1 MYRAKAI
8 TQRDG
13 TKLANQNCRMAS
25 IACGLDFD
33 TLGAKKST
41 GGKMRT
47 FTADQSGGTDSG
59 DAREAWSKG
68 YKETLTV
75 RDGNGWGQVLV
86 DLKAGRLVHLDVW
99 HALLKGS
106 PACVSGEGRYGH
118 TIAVAPEQ
126 AADGKWL
133 VSDPWCLPAKWVW
146 VSEKVLRLAAEDWG
160 SRVFNESTRGR
171 HVPMPELGSDALG
184 LILAAM
190 GRRLMAQFYPE
201 NEATPSAIPPV
212 DTGGPPPVLY
222 TTTMAHPDGGSG
234 GGDDVVMQVIQSRP
248 SLMDAAAGVD
258 FYDSPGGARI
268 GEMSKAGTVEI
279 VGVPMDASSDHLN
292 LGWRAGIVSTQA
304 IDGVT
309 YPKVVYFATNTLTNQ
324 RPIPTPTPPPSGDE
338 YIPVGE
344 LFVKK
349 V

>member
-13 TKLANQNCRMAS
+13 SKLANSNCRIAS
-25 IACGLDFD
+25 ICTGLDFD
-33 TLGAKKST
+33 TLGKKTST

-47 FTADQSGGTDSG
+47 YTSDQAGGTDSG
-59 DAREAWSKG
+59 DAKEAWSRG
-68 YKETLTV
+68 YSEVLTI

-126 AADGKWL
+126 HSDGRWL

-146 VSEKVLRLAAEDWG
+146 ISEKTLRIAAEDWG
-160 SRVFNESTRGR
+160 GRVFNGATRGR
-171 HVPMPELGSDALG
+171 RTPLPEMGSPELG

-190 GRRLMAQFYPE
+190 ARQLMSQFYPE
-201 NEATPSAIPPV
+201 NEATPSAIPSA
-212 DTGGPPPVLY
+212 DTGGPLPVLF
-222 TTTMAHPDGGSG
+222 TVTAAHPDGGGG
-234 GGDDVVMQVIQSRP
+234 GGDVANQVIV
-248 SLMDAAAGVD
+248 SLPRLADAAAGVD

-268 GEMSKAGTVEI
+268 GEMSKAATIEV
-279 VGVPMDASSDHLN
+279 VGVPMDASADKINYSK
-292 LGWRAGIVSTQA
+292 RAAIVTTGA
-304 IDGVT
+304 IDGKT
-309 YPKVVYFATNTLTNQ
+309 APKVVFFEATTLTNE
-324 RPIPTPTPPPSGDE
+324 RPIPAPTPPTTPTDE

-349 V
+349 G